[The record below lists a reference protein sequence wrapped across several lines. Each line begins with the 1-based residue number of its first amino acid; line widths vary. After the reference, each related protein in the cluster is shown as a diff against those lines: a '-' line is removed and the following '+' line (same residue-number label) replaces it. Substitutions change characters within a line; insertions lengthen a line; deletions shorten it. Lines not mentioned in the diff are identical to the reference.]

1 MTSVHHDQTTL
12 PRQSHSWP
20 TKAPA
25 STTAY
30 LDPEIPSI
38 VLIERRILIRDC
50 LTQCLRL
57 SAEPNVVSFP
67 TVEKWLEVAD
77 KMTASLVILCIA
89 GQSKDPQMQREISLL
104 SGIDHK
110 VPTILLSDAEDLDQI
125 VDALDKGARGFIPTS
140 MSLDVAVEAMRLVKA
155 GGVYVPASSVVA
167 ARNSTSA
174 DSGNSKRFCNGMFTA
189 RQAAVVEALRR
200 GKANKIIAYEL
211 KMRES
216 TVKVHVRSIM
226 KKLNAKNRTE
236 VGFIANGLL
245 GGDS

>member
-1 MTSVHHDQTTL
+1 MAALSKEASQTS
-12 PRQSHSWP
+12 RGSWP
-20 TKAPA
+20 LPTPPA
-25 STTAY
+25 AALSSEA
-30 LDPEIPSI
+30 SNI

-67 TVEKWLEVAD
+67 SVEKWLEVAD
-77 KMTASLVILCIA
+77 KVKASLVILCVA
-89 GQSKDPQMQREISLL
+89 GQSKDPQTQREIALL
-104 SGIDHK
+104 AGLEHK

-125 VDALDKGARGFIPTS
+125 VEALDQGARGFIPTS

-167 ARNSTSA
+167 ARHSTA
-174 DSGNSKRFCNGMFTA
+174 ETGGSKRFCNGMFTA

-211 KMRES
+211 NMRES

-245 GGDS
+245 GNEA

>member
-1 MTSVHHDQTTL
+1 MAAISKDAPQATRERS
-12 PRQSHSWP
+12 SWP
-20 TKAPA
+20 GHNPPA
-25 STTAY
+25 SATTEELAN
-30 LDPEIPSI
+30 I

-67 TVEKWLEVAD
+67 SVEKWLEAAD
-77 KMTASLVILCIA
+77 KVKASLVILCVA
-89 GQSKDPQMQREISLL
+89 GQSKDPHTQREISLL
-104 SGIDHK
+104 ASLEHK
-110 VPTILLSDAEDLDQI
+110 VPTILLSGAEDLDQI
-125 VDALDKGARGFIPTS
+125 VDALDQGARGFIPTS
-140 MSLDVAVEAMRLVKA
+140 ISLDVAVEAMRLVKA

-167 ARNSTSA
+167 ARHSA
-174 DSGNSKRFCNGMFTA
+174 TDTANPKRFCNGMFTA

-211 KMRES
+211 NMRES

-245 GGDS
+245 GNES

>member
-1 MTSVHHDQTTL
+1 MPAAISRDQTMT
-12 PRQSHSWP
+12 RDHSWAAAAL
-20 TKAPA
+20 APPA
-25 STTAY
+25 AVSGSQ
-30 LDPEIPSI
+30 PSI

-57 SAEPNVVSFP
+57 SAEPNVVAFP
-67 TVEKWLEVAD
+67 SVEKWLEVAE
-77 KMTASLVILCIA
+77 KVPASLVILCVA
-89 GQSKDPQMQREISLL
+89 GNCKDPLMQRDIALL
-104 SGIDHK
+104 AGIEK
-110 VPTILLSDAEDLDQI
+110 KIPTVLLSDAEDLDQI
-125 VDALDKGARGFIPTS
+125 VDALDQGARGFIPTS

-167 ARNSTSA
+167 ARHTAS
-174 DSGNSKRFCNGMFTA
+174 DSGSAKRFCNGMFTA

-211 KMRES
+211 NMRES

-245 GGDS
+245 SGEA